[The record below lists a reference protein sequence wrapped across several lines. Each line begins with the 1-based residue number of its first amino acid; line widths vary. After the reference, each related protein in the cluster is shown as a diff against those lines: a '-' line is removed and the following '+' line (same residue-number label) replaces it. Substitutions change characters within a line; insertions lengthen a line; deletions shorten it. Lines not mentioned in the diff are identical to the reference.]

1 MSGAKK
7 QVCALPLAGI
17 YWDDELPE
25 LRELT
30 KIPEDDHNKIFRL
43 LGVRSRLWKGEVPS
57 DNDQQFWNAM
67 QSLVPSWAVFQRISV
82 SPEDLQA
89 DEDAQ
94 RETMEALRA
103 LFADADAVSVTEKDG
118 LQNLSLTFDL
128 TKGER
133 AVPKDEPRWKRM
145 FRPW

>member
-1 MSGAKK
+1 
-7 QVCALPLAGI
+7 
-17 YWDDELPE
+17 
-25 LRELT
+25 
-30 KIPEDDHNKIFRL
+30 
-43 LGVRSRLWKGEVPS
+43 
-57 DNDQQFWNAM
+57 M

-103 LFADADAVSVTEKDG
+103 WLADADAVSVTEKDG
-118 LQNLSLTFDL
+118 LQHLSLTFDL